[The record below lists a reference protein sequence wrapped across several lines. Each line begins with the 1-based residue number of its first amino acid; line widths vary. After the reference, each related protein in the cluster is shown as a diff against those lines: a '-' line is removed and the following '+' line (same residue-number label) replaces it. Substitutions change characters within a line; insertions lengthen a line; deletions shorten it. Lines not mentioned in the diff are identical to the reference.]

1 MSDQSKV
8 TERDYIAALRER
20 ITLPDWGA
28 IIDKAIEDA
37 KAGDRVARE
46 WIERQVIGDNR
57 ISLIDLAAREALGVT
72 PDREITAQ
80 AEALNH
86 RPGLINWDDPPTVLQ
101 RAIDAIEAEQQAKVD
116 RLEQEGKARKRAE
129 REARKAAK
137 AAAANGDPAG
147 SIGRE

>member
-20 ITLPDWGA
+20 ITLGDWGA

-37 KAGDRVARE
+37 KGGDRAARE

-80 AEALNH
+80 AEALDH
-86 RPGLINWDDPPTVLQ
+86 RPGLINWDDPPTVIQ
-101 RAIDAIEAEQQAKVD
+101 RAIDAIKAEQEAEIERQEQA
-116 RLEQEGKARKRAE
+116 EKARKRAE
-129 REARKAAK
+129 REARKAA
-137 AAAANGDPAG
+137 ANAG
-147 SIGRE
+147 S